1 LTGFSLENICL
12 DRNVLVIFSVGLLS
26 AFVLGIFELIFP
38 FYLSYLKIS
47 LFNMGLIFS
56 FSTLV
61 ISLLR
66 ILIGEYTDLY
76 EKKKVYITSSVIG
89 FLSKVLFSF
98 STTQLEI
105 LISKFLDDLQSN
117 LRISV
122 HNIMLFENARK
133 IYAKLLSWFT
143 ASNFVFQA
151 FGTISFASL
160 LLLLGYSGLFYL
172 LSVLEILRFFITL
185 FYKEKKKKKKKKKIS
200 IKKAYRFDINRKL
213 KILSISSA
221 IATLGFGIAH
231 GFLLPLY
238 FVSKYNLD
246 LYQIS
251 IVTTIHRL
259 AFFTTPLADTI
270 IRKIGIRKTYILS
283 TSAYVIS
290 FLFIGLFTYPLS
302 LFILIFIIH
311 DLFGGGIGMTA
322 KSLILQNLS
331 NDDSRARDINVYNA
345 IQTPMLILAPS
356 IAGILATENWDY
368 TFIVGGILTLI
379 ALLIFKFTFKTDTTI
394 IKKDTKN

>member
-1 LTGFSLENICL
+1 L
-12 DRNVLVIFSVGLLS
+12 DRNVAVIFSVGLLS

-56 FSTLV
+56 FSNLV
-61 ISLLR
+61 ISLFR
-66 ILIGEYTDLY
+66 ILLGEYTDVY
-76 EKKKVYITSSVIG
+76 GRKKVYIASSAIG
-89 FLSKVLFSF
+89 FLAKILFPL

-105 LISKFLDDLQSN
+105 LISKFLNDLQSN
-117 LRISV
+117 LRVSV
-122 HNIMLFENARK
+122 HNIMLFENARR
-133 IYAKLLSWFT
+133 IYTKLLSWFT

-151 FGTISFASL
+151 LGTVSFATL

-172 LSVLEILRFFITL
+172 LSVFEILRFFITL
-185 FYKEKKKKKKKKKIS
+185 FYKEKQKNNPLKKMSLKE
-200 IKKAYRFDINRKL
+200 AYKFNINRKL
-213 KILSISSA
+213 KILSITSA

-259 AFFTTPLADTI
+259 AFLTTPLAETF
-270 IRKIGIRKTYILS
+270 IRKIGLRKTYIIS
-283 TSAYVIS
+283 ISAYVIS
-290 FLFIGLFTYPLS
+290 FLFIGFFTYPLY
-302 LFILIFIIH
+302 LFVLIFIIH

-331 NDDSRARDINVYNA
+331 NEDSRARDINIFNA
-345 IQTPMLILAPS
+345 IQTPMIILAPG
-356 IAGILATENWDY
+356 IAGILAAENWDY
-368 TFIVGGILTLI
+368 IFIVGGILSLI
-379 ALLIFKFTFKTDTTI
+379 SLLIFYFAFKTDTAI
-394 IKKDTKN
+394 LKKDIKKEC